1 MAGLASSIALSLCP
15 SPRLELNPKV
25 PVVVLRQ
32 QTLLRLVGDAVV
44 NNEQIQVQERTQAE
58 RHQNSR
64 KKSARKSQGS
74 SGTQTATATTKR
86 RRKEAKKK
94 SKKGKLQSELW
105 EGKSEKRKKWFEK
118 KETKKSVTKGKKSVC
133 WIINTLL
140 AWKRFKQ
147 EKAKQKEI

>member
-64 KKSARKSQGS
+64 KS
-74 SGTQTATATTKR
+74 
-86 RRKEAKKK
+86 
-94 SKKGKLQSELW
+94 L
-105 EGKSEKRKKWFEK
+105 
-118 KETKKSVTKGKKSVC
+118 
-133 WIINTLL
+133 
-140 AWKRFKQ
+140 Q
-147 EKAKQKEI
+147 EKAKAAPGLRLRLRRPKDAEKKRKKAKKGNCSQNFERVKAKSARNGLKKGNKKISNKRQKISLLNNKYSVGLEKI